1 MKKRESSMGRWR
13 TCTRTIVAGALL
25 AVVGVAVVP
34 EVAQAEVN
42 LPPDPSWV
50 TNVSQG
56 NNRDDGFKVKAM
68 VKLGNVV
75 YIGGGFTQIA
85 PDNKAFSPSGGAGG
99 NPNQAGIDQPYLF
112 AVDATTGEAIQTF
125 RPKLNAPVEALEV
138 GPNNTV
144 YVGGTFTIVNGVPL
158 NGFAI
163 LDGSTGLL
171 KSGIAQRSFANDA
184 APGSVWA
191 IKLYGTLLYVGGNF
205 TTVQNC
211 GLAVVQPGQGG
222 PLQRRQCGRH
232 PSTASR
238 SSWPAAARCRP
249 SPSTRPT
256 RPGCTSADSSAG
268 LAPAPAPR
276 PIAGTGFLAAFR
288 QDNAALVQTWVP
300 GLTPPPPGPG
310 GVVRDPEVR
319 GLAANAGIV
328 YAGVGGGG
336 GRFYALNGAAG
347 AAQPYRR
354 TYNTDGDVQAVA
366 ITPQGDRVFV
376 GGHFTRV
383 DTPHTSIPVGT
394 NARCQMFSITTGAGH
409 AIQATP
415 NTSNGGH
422 YGPFAVIADSVN
434 DSWWGGQLTVLGN
447 GWVQDDDPPGTN
459 PVATS
464 CGTGDQKNKIG
475 QTAAGYVG
483 GVAHLRS
490 SPGFGD
496 GAAPSAP
503 TITSVGPGI
512 FNGINLTWSA
522 AADNVKVTAYYIRA
536 TGPGLLEANQVVG
549 TQWGTDLGFSI
560 PPARLN
566 ANAGYQFR
574 VCAVDLG
581 DNETCSAPV
590 NATTAAGAPTVPG
603 GTLRGYGEFFPV
615 NPSRI
620 YDTRPGTGQPGQGQ
634 VITSGA
640 TRTVQVAG
648 LAGVPGDA
656 MMVALNVTVTEP
668 TASGFLTVYPTG
680 APRPTASN
688 LNFTPGQTVPNLVN
702 ARLGSGG
709 RIDLFN
715 LAGNSQVVIDVVGWY
730 GSQATNARGGR
741 VTTQSPVRVLDTR
754 PGLQIGPFGKV
765 GSAAGDH
772 GEGGARRHHGRRPQ
786 PHRDGADEQHVHH
799 RVARRPAGSPGGLQ
813 PEPEPGAD
821 PPQPGHGEG
830 VAPGHD
836 QALQPPRGDPPDRG
850 RRGHL
855 RDQREQL
862 HRWSAAAPQRPD
874 AGARHPHHARSPTVR
889 RRRGATTMQ
898 AIDDATSASVAGFV
912 MNVTATEGTV
922 ADVPHGVPD
931 GGAGSRTPRTSTC
944 CRVRTSRTSW

>member
-1 MKKRESSMGRWR
+1 MARPVLSK
-13 TCTRTIVAGALL
+13 
-25 AVVGVAVVP
+25 
-34 EVAQAEVN
+34 
-42 LPPDPSWV
+42 
-50 TNVSQG
+50 
-56 NNRDDGFKVKAM
+56 
-68 VKLGNVV
+68 
-75 YIGGGFTQIA
+75 
-85 PDNKAFSPSGGAGG
+85 
-99 NPNQAGIDQPYLF
+99 AGI
-112 AVDATTGEAIQTF
+112 T
-125 RPKLNAPVEALEV
+125 
-138 GPNNTV
+138 
-144 YVGGTFTIVNGVPL
+144 
-158 NGFAI
+158 
-163 LDGSTGLL
+163 
-171 KSGIAQRSFANDA
+171 QRSFANDA

-191 IKLYGTLLYVGGNF
+191 IKLHGTLLYVGGNF

-211 GLAVVQPGQGG
+211 GLASCNRGKVARFNVG
-222 PLQRRQCGRH
+222 QRRD
-232 PSTASR
+232 
-238 SSWPAAARCRP
+238 AARRIPGLPGRRRQGAGHRRRP
-249 SPSTRPT
+249 DECDDA
-256 RPGCTSADSSAG
+256 GCTSEASSAG
-268 LAPAPAPR
+268 LARVSGAAPA
-276 PIAGTGFLAAFR
+276 AGTGFLAAFR
-288 QDNAALVQTWVP
+288 QDNAALVQTWVT

-319 GLAANAGIV
+319 GLAAYAGIV

-366 ITPQGDRVFV
+366 ITPQADRVFV

-394 NARCQMFSITTGAGH
+394 NARCQMFSITTAAGH

-434 DSWWGGQLTVLGN
+434 DSWWGGQLTVFGN

-459 PVATS
+459 PGPTS

-483 GVAHLRS
+483 GIAHLRS

-522 AADNVKVTAYYIRA
+522 AADNVKVTAYYVRA

-590 NATTAAGAPTVPG
+590 NATTGAGAPTVPG

-634 VITSGA
+634 VITGGA

-648 LAGVPGDA
+648 LAGVPSDA

-668 TASGFLTVYPTG
+668 TASGYLTVFPTG
-680 APRPTASN
+680 SPRPTASN

-715 LAGNSQVVIDVVGWY
+715 FAGNSQVVIDVVGWY
-730 GSQATNARGGR
+730 GSQATTARGGR
-741 VTTQSPVRVLDTR
+741 VDDPVAGPRARHSSGPADRSLRQGR
-754 PGLQIGPFGKV
+754 P
-765 GSAAGDH
+765 ATGDH
-772 GEGGARRHHGRRPQ
+772 GEGGARRHDGCRPE
-786 PHRDGADEQHVHH
+786 PHRD
-799 RVARRPAGSPGGLQ
+799 
-813 PEPEPGAD
+813 
-821 PPQPGHGEG
+821 
-830 VAPGHD
+830 
-836 QALQPPRGDPPDRG
+836 
-850 RRGHL
+850 
-855 RDQREQL
+855 
-862 HRWSAAAPQRPD
+862 
-874 AGARHPHHARSPTVR
+874 
-889 RRRGATTMQ
+889 
-898 AIDDATSASVAGFV
+898 
-912 MNVTATEGTV
+912 
-922 ADVPHGVPD
+922 
-931 GGAGSRTPRTSTC
+931 
-944 CRVRTSRTSW
+944 

>member
-1 MKKRESSMGRWR
+1 MNKRESWMGRWR

-68 VKLGNVV
+68 AKLGNVV

-112 AVDATTGEAIQTF
+112 AVNATTGEAIQTF

-138 GPNNTV
+138 GPNNTL

-163 LDGSTGLL
+163 LDGSTGLS
-171 KSGIAQRSFANDA
+171 KAGITQRSFANDA
-184 APGSVWA
+184 APGSVWS

-211 GLAVVQPGQGG
+211 GQPSCNRGKVARFNIGSAATPLDGFQVFLAGGGKVQAIAVDPTNATWVYVGGQFSG
-222 PLQRRQCGRH
+222 
-232 PSTASR
+232 A
-238 SSWPAAARCRP
+238 RP
-249 SPSTRPT
+249 SS
-256 RPGCTSADSSAG
+256 GAA
-268 LAPAPAPR
+268 

-319 GLAANAGIV
+319 GLAAFGGVV

-336 GRFYALNGAAG
+336 GRFYALNSAAG

-383 DTPHTSIPVGT
+383 DTPHTSIPVGA
-394 NARCQMFSITTGAGH
+394 NARCQMFSVTTGAGH

-422 YGPFAVIADSVN
+422 FGPFAVLADSVN
-434 DSWWGGQLTVLGN
+434 DSWWGGQLTVFGN

-459 PVATS
+459 PVPTS

-483 GVAHLRS
+483 GIAHLRS
-490 SPGFGD
+490 SPGFAD

-512 FNGINLTWSA
+512 FNGINLTWTA

-590 NATTAAGAPTVPG
+590 NAATGAAAPTVPG
-603 GTLRGYGEFFPV
+603 GTLRGYGEFFAV

-620 YDTRPGTGQPGQGQ
+620 YDTRPGTGLPGQGQ
-634 VITSGA
+634 VITGGA

-715 LAGNSQVVIDVVGWY
+715 LAGNSQVIIDVVGWY

-765 GSAAGDH
+765 G
-772 GEGGARRHHGRRPQ
+772 
-786 PHRDGADEQHVHH
+786 QHQEITLK
-799 RVARRPAGSPGGLQ
+799 VAPAGTTGVVLNLTGTEPTNHTFITAWPADQPRPNASNLNLTPGQTRPNLVQVKVSP
-813 PEPEPGAD
+813 
-821 PPQPGHGEG
+821 
-830 VAPGHD
+830 
-836 QALQPPRGDPPDRG
+836 R
-850 RRGHL
+850 
-855 RDQREQL
+855 
-862 HRWSAAAPQRPD
+862 
-874 AGARHPHHARSPTVR
+874 ARSSSTTTSGRPT
-889 RRRGATTMQ
+889 
-898 AIDDATSASVAGFV
+898 
-912 MNVTATEGTV
+912 
-922 ADVPHGVPD
+922 
-931 GGAGSRTPRTSTC
+931 
-944 CRVRTSRTSW
+944 